1 MVVLLQ
7 LEWIL
12 KIHNIFKNNNQIEKK
27 VDPDLNYL
35 KFIVKMIFRKKDSK

>member
-27 VDPDLNYL
+27 VDLDLNYL
-35 KFIVKMIFRKKDSK
+35 KFIVKMIFRKKDFK